1 MSGPDAAASGDAP
14 PPRGGTLPALLTL
27 AAIIVIGTLRIA
39 IEPRYLPAVRFQLG
53 DGEREAAEQALATAA
68 VRDGA
73 LVRALAPRRVL
84 LLGESH
90 FYAEPLGFATSV
102 LESLY
107 RADHRR
113 AVLLL
118 ELPRGS
124 QHDLDRYL
132 ATGEEAALAA
142 AWSGSR
148 SLPYQ
153 KLVRWA
159 RAHRDQIRAV
169 VAFDEDP
176 SRVFLMRALGTDT
189 RNGTMADAI
198 LRAARAHPGDRIVAY
213 GGRLHMMLEG
223 RYLYDSDT
231 RRPVGA
237 RLLAAGFPRDQLAA
251 VWLYAGDPPAAGLW
265 SLPGAIALAGG
276 AGELPVPLFETEP
289 IDGAS
294 RVGQLI
300 DYAVYLGPGT
310 RIEGR

>member
-1 MSGPDAAASGDAP
+1 VSGPETAASGAAP
-14 PPRGGTLPALLTL
+14 RRRGSTLPALLAL
-27 AAIIVIGTLRIA
+27 AAIVVVGTVRIV
-39 IEPRYLPAVRFQLG
+39 IEPRYLPVVRFHLG
-53 DGEREAAEQALATAA
+53 DGEREAAEKALATAA
-68 VRDGA
+68 VHDGA

-84 LLGESH
+84 LLGENH

-107 RADHRR
+107 RTDHRR

-118 ELPRGS
+118 EMPKGT

-132 ATGEEAALAA
+132 RTGAEASLAA

-148 SLPYQ
+148 LLPYQ

-159 RAHRDQIRAV
+159 RAHPDQVRAV
-169 VAFDEDP
+169 VAYDEDQWH
-176 SRVFLMRALGTDT
+176 VFLMRALGTDT

-198 LRAARAHPGDRIVAY
+198 LRAARAHPDDRIVAY
-213 GGRLHMMLEG
+213 GGRLHMMLAG

-265 SLPGAIALAGG
+265 SLPGTIALAG
-276 AGELPVPLFETEP
+276 AAAELPVPLFERDP

-310 RIEGR
+310 QIEGR